1 MKAHKCLLVTTLIF
15 LDVFAFGQN
24 SVKVQIIRPRIN
36 QNFDGKLSNLLE
48 IGDQLQA
55 TVQQLTGRESKRVN
69 LMATLAN
76 QDQSVQILARTNT
89 AIQLDGTIPYN
100 LFGSNLTNFFSEG
113 SIETIGLDRNDLLT
127 GGFVPEGF
135 YKLCVVVFDADIAD
149 GYTSQLSESNIG
161 SCLNLKTQYA
171 EPPRLTLIGG
181 QPIVDASESVVVP
194 FDPMPF
200 VIQWSPAIVAGG
212 GVTYKLQI
220 ADMGD
225 MGQNSQVG
233 ELDPNTAFD
242 NNPFA
247 IVEKSGLSTTSVT
260 VGTAG
265 QLNVVFEASHRYAV
279 RVQAQTITNG
289 TIKNSGYSQVA
300 SFWFGESGTQATA
313 KRAPGTSVA
322 LTAYPQQ
329 GYMPYLGMPVVVR
342 LGDDFDPTKENI
354 IQFKSD
360 FQISKEG
367 GGTVV
372 LPRRLKWFNRSPR
385 ETQQILTD
393 ASPPLTT
400 EQARRIA
407 ISHASNDKQVY
418 KDFYITNM
426 TRGKSYNWNASIT
439 LTERTTKREVDI
451 EQDLSGGFI
460 FGMDKPLPA
469 FPENKSNQEKGD
481 ITFKYK
487 TANRHDITGMML
499 HDIVQKEDDKP
510 LGSFDVSVSEK
521 AILEV
526 STLNDFSKTDS
537 IKFRSA
543 PVVLKKVLLNSSTK
557 NEQINWDV
565 QLAFLYKEEQAT
577 FNFTKDG
584 TYYWRIK
591 WLKNPDSESDTTSY
605 NSSEIWQF
613 TIGDDSVPENT
624 SLFDRPPL
632 AEVACE
638 NCETVVLP
646 TGATKSIKVG
656 DYVKVGHFVMEVS
669 EISGSAGGPYSGK
682 ATMLDF
688 SLMGYSARLNVSFT
702 DLRAVAYVADGKNY
716 LQATTGKTETLS
728 RGSELLTLVELINDQ
743 PLSLP
748 LGVDFTMSGHHVVLK
763 LDKITFLPTKATALA
778 KAAWEPPL
786 DIADG
791 QPFAVSA
798 REVCLLPGRFGNEAT
813 FVLDQNIMVNQGSAY
828 EFSFTGDP
836 SGSNYANATFLQFK
850 CDTVSVQLA
859 GQLTFPRTVLLP
871 ENGHGKIIE
880 GADKVS
886 GLFKLR
892 FDRYAHIDKINEP
905 SVTETGMIA
914 QIGFSGPFQIAD
926 LDGWGF
932 TVTNASLDL
941 SDLAN
946 PNNMEFPN
954 GYVYEPW
961 FPANSPPSMR
971 NLWRGIYCKDV
982 LVRIPKDLTQH
993 DDDDESAQFGIE
1005 NLIIDKTGVSV
1016 SIAGENVLALGSAKW
1031 DFTIDQIAL
1040 SVIQTKTFS
1049 GTLNGRL
1056 RLPNFDPGNFL
1067 DYDMMVTT
1075 ADNKPAYACNIRVKE
1090 DPLKMSLWLLDV
1102 KLDQTSYIKFEL
1114 GRKEPGKSGLRL
1126 KGELNGY
1133 LGLQSN
1139 PVMDNLDDLM
1149 DMKLNEVKFE
1159 KFGFDT
1165 DSSGFFTFKHINW
1178 TEREGEANPVMA
1190 FASPQHSAGR
1200 LPISITGF
1208 DFVNEEGKPGLKIG
1222 AELNLSDMGFKA
1234 AIGLTIFGN
1243 VEIAGVIP
1251 TNVSY
1256 DHIRLDTIRIAC
1268 DFSGFDLKGEV
1279 IYYNT
1284 GGDKGYKGNIAV
1296 TMPMS
1301 LSGRLTAQFGS
1312 RGEVAA
1318 AGYYRYWF
1326 VDGMVYLKDGIP
1338 ISPALELRAF
1348 GGGAWYHMTMAN
1360 PNAMDREAAA
1370 IKAQEIYN
1378 SGEPDN
1384 PDDVPPSG
1392 ITYVAD
1398 QSAGLGLSVAAVL
1411 ALQGD
1416 ETVFNMDVAIK
1427 VEFNAD
1433 WGLRRAGIVGNGY
1446 LLQDLDKREDPSIK
1460 ATVDLFYNH
1469 NGGDWNFTG
1478 NLEVMVDMAGVL
1490 VGSGPNKMAGQAQL
1504 YFDHTGKWYFKLG
1517 TLQQRIGLTAKIG
1530 DALQIVMNSYLMV
1543 GHDIPTELPPLPAFI
1558 SNLLSGPSGDTGNL
1572 LSGTALSND
1581 NRPNRA
1587 ADMDKYKTGKGF
1599 AFGAS
1604 TDFEY
1609 DNTFLFFY
1617 AKMRLAIGYDIN
1629 ITKPY
1634 TAVICGENGPRG
1646 FKGGWYG
1653 QGQAYAG
1660 FEGEFGIEVDLW
1672 IISGRFA
1679 LAEVG
1684 AAIAMNIKLPNPTY
1698 FDGRAGLRYSL
1709 LGGRVKGEC
1718 NYRIEL
1724 GEKCDDGG
1732 NPFNDVQFIS
1742 EMSPDDGSAQVSP
1755 SAQVATAFNFAMGR
1769 EFELEVQKEGE
1780 QNATVHRFIPFLS
1793 KYELFKTKK
1802 TGGETLIRNL
1812 EDSEFKNENIL
1823 AVLAGGYLSGETQH
1837 RAYVEVRV
1845 NEIKGGNPELVKL
1858 PNGDP
1863 FTESRKIVFTTGPL
1877 PDSIELVNAE
1887 SWPIVNQRYFLQNV
1901 GLEPHPAVAEYT
1913 GPINV
1918 GKKGYLRMGQG
1929 YLFNNTEFG
1938 NYKSNKANSDSPAL
1952 TMPNGREV
1960 SYVAEFT
1967 PVSVRG
1973 EAEGPVVKKN
1983 VAYHDENGSD
1993 DPNIGA
1999 IEFEIP
2005 TLQNS
2010 TRYKLAIKRYIRTGA
2025 AISQLA
2031 MSVETN
2037 TVTKNYSASKGRGTP
2052 NGKGGAQAVDATAIF
2067 TVNKIQGT
2075 TGTTAEPPEY
2085 LLTSYVFQTSK
2096 YNTHREKL
2104 SGTFSPEWD
2113 LLTFGRVW
2121 SLDSGEPFEV
2131 GELPTSL
2138 EQAAGAQGLGKG
2150 PMFEVRLPDWNTY
2163 IATNSILHP
2172 KFSRYYR
2179 WYKQYFR
2186 YESPVT
2192 KTFSYNTDASSG
2204 QLNAALTKYS
2214 NSYLKITN
2222 AGNGKIETKAVI
2234 SNHLNDESSLLIRH
2248 PYIVVSAL
2256 KPRLET
2262 SVGPPQS
2269 VKASSVALNASAS
2282 NSAGPAQ
2289 SPKPS
2294 QFGAAPVLATA
2305 AGSGSPQVQ
2314 IISQVNP
2321 TPTPTSGASGA
2332 FANAGV
2338 GAGESGTVG
2347 TGNKTMIFDQTDP
2360 LMRERLKAMS
2370 INLMRFRT
2378 LVPQNKELKYEV
2390 NYSSQG
2396 FGQPA
2401 VSLEKHLSDIKPLT
2415 AAEWNDLEA
2424 FFESRPN
2431 IFSFHATSMPPY
2443 QYRDENETLNQFT
2456 DKSGR
2461 QPIEFI
2467 FWVPTKN
2474 GSYRTSPIRMI
2485 GNTVP

>member
-1 MKAHKCLLVTTLIF
+1 MKAHKCLLVTILIF
-15 LDVFAFGQN
+15 LNVFAFGQN
-24 SVKVQIIRPRIN
+24 SVKVQIVRPRIN

-55 TVQQLTGRESKRVN
+55 TVHQLTGRESKRVN
-69 LMATLAN
+69 LMATLVN

-200 VIQWSPAIVAGG
+200 VIQWSPAIVVGG
-212 GVTYKLQI
+212 GVAYKLQI
-220 ADMGD
+220 VDMGD

-265 QLNVVFEASHRYAV
+265 QLNVAFEASHRYAV
-279 RVQAQTITNG
+279 RVQAQTIANG

-372 LPRRLKWFNRSPR
+372 LPRRLKWFNRSPL

-393 ASPPLTT
+393 ASPPLTA

-481 ITFKYK
+481 ITFKYQ
-487 TANRHDITGMML
+487 TANRHDISGMML

-557 NEQINWDV
+557 NEQINWDE
-565 QLAFLYKEEQAT
+565 QLDFLYKEEQAT

-591 WLKNPDSESDTTSY
+591 WLKNPESENDTTSY

-613 TIGDDSVPENT
+613 TIGDSPVAGNT
-624 SLFDRPPL
+624 SLFDRPPV
-632 AEVACE
+632 AEVECQ

-646 TGATKSIKVG
+646 TGATKAIKVG

-702 DLRAVAYVADGKNY
+702 DLKAVAYVADGKNY

-1016 SIAGENVLALGSAKW
+1016 SIAGENVLALGGAKW
-1031 DFTIDQIAL
+1031 DFTIDEIAL

-1049 GTLNGRL
+1049 GTLKGRL

-1165 DSSGFFTFKHINW
+1165 DSSGFFIFKQINW

-1243 VEIAGVIP
+1243 VEMAGVIP

-1370 IKAQEIYN
+1370 IKAQEVLH
-1378 SGEPDN
+1378 SEEPDDPN
-1384 PDDVPPSG
+1384 DVPPSG
-1392 ITYVAD
+1392 VTYVAD

-1478 NLEVMVDMAGVL
+1478 DLEVMVDMASVL
-1490 VGSGPNKMAGQAQL
+1490 VGSGPNKIAGQAQL
-1504 YFDHTGKWYFKLG
+1504 YFDHTGKWYFRLG
-1517 TLQQRIGLTAKIG
+1517 TLQQRIGLTAKLTEDIKL
-1530 DALQIVMNSYLMV
+1530 DMNAYLMV
-1543 GHDIPTELPPLPAFI
+1543 GHDVPTELPPLPQFI
-1558 SNLLSGPSGDTGNL
+1558 QDLLAMPTGGNSL
-1572 LSGTALSND
+1572 QSGTALRSD
-1581 NRPNRA
+1581 KRANRS
-1587 ADMDKYKTGKGF
+1587 ADLEKYKTGKGL
-1599 AFGAS
+1599 AFGAQV
-1604 TDFEY
+1604 DFQA
-1609 DNTFLFFY
+1609 NSKFLLFY
-1617 AKMRLAIGYDIN
+1617 ANVHLVIGVDIN
-1629 ITKPY
+1629 FSKPN
-1634 TAVICGENGPRG
+1634 TAVFCGGEERG
-1646 FKGGWYG
+1646 FNGGWYAK
-1653 QGQAYAG
+1653 GQAYAG
-1660 FEGEFGIEVDLW
+1660 FDGDFGIEVDLFFF
-1672 IISGRFA
+1672 SGKKSFA
-1679 LAEVG
+1679 TLA
-1684 AAIAMNIKLPNPTY
+1684 AAIAMEALLPNPSY
-1698 FDGRAGLRYSL
+1698 FSGRAGLRYSVM
-1709 LGGRVKGEC
+1709 GGLVKGEC
-1718 NYRIEL
+1718 NYHLEV
-1724 GEKCDDGG
+1724 GTKCDG
-1732 NPFNDVQFIS
+1732 NGSPFGDIQFIS
-1742 EMSPDDGSAQVSP
+1742 EMSPEDGSTDVSTF
-1755 SAQVATAFNFAMGR
+1755 AKVNTAFNLPMDQEFDIEDKDGNVKMFTPFIANYKIRQMGS
-1769 EFELEVQKEGE
+1769 GGG
-1780 QNATVHRFIPFLS
+1780 AISASLS
-1793 KYELFKTKK
+1793 QERDDIVGVLTPS
-1802 TGGETLIRNL
+1802 N
-1812 EDSEFKNENIL
+1812 N
-1823 AVLAGGYLSGETQH
+1823 LAGGKKH
-1837 RAYVEVRV
+1837 MAIVEVQV
-1845 NEIKGGNPELVKL
+1845 NETTSGSPVLVIDRTTGK
-1858 PNGDP
+1858 P
-1863 FTESRKIVFTTGPL
+1863 FRESDTTSFTTGPR
-1877 PDSIELVNAE
+1877 PNTLVLAE
-1887 SWPIVNQRYFLQNV
+1887 TETWPIVNQRYFLQNE
-1901 GLEPHPAVAEYT
+1901 GLEQADYEGEAFT
-1913 GPINV
+1913 GSV
-1918 GKKGYLRMGQG
+1918 GKKGYIKHRQSE
-1929 YLFNNTEFG
+1929 LFTNTEDG
-1938 NYKSNKANSDSPAL
+1938 RYAATGTYP
-1952 TMPNGREV
+1952 PNIAVGAMGREV
-1960 SYVAEFT
+1960 RYAAVFIPDA
-1967 PVSVRG
+1967 
-1973 EAEGPVVKKN
+1973 A
-1983 VAYHDENGSD
+1983 GSD
-1993 DPNIGA
+1993 PAQAANVIRKNAKFEAFPNGGA
-1999 IEFEIP
+1999 YSGSLEFDVP
-2005 TLQNS
+2005 DLANSANYTL
-2010 TRYKLAIKRYIRTGA
+2010 KIVRYIRGIGGPIA
-2025 AISQLA
+2025 NQAMESSAPEVQAIDKKKELRNGRNEVSATVITRKNQFVGGP
-2031 MSVETN
+2031 SV
-2037 TVTKNYSASKGRGTP
+2037 S
-2052 NGKGGAQAVDATAIF
+2052 
-2067 TVNKIQGT
+2067 
-2075 TGTTAEPPEY
+2075 TAEPAEFVLSSY
-2085 LLTSYVFQTSK
+2085 RFRTSR
-2096 YNTHREKL
+2096 YNNHREKL
-2104 SGTFSPEWD
+2104 NASLAQD
-2113 LLTFGRVW
+2113 LSAGVQTTWKLE
-2121 SLDSGEPFEV
+2121 SGEPFEV
-2131 GELPTSL
+2131 GDLPVTLDEARQKTGL
-2138 EQAAGAQGLGKG
+2138 ENNKILIQ
-2150 PMFEVRLPDWNTY
+2150 MRLPNWDQVS
-2163 IATNSILHP
+2163 AGSPFHG
-2172 KFSRYYR
+2172 KFDKYKRIYSRY
-2179 WYKQYFR
+2179 KPF
-2186 YESPVT
+2186 ETGFT
-2192 KTFSYNTDASSG
+2192 KTFSYTTYTYLNNVPMWPNSGMLRDAMDPIQPSD
-2204 QLNAALTKYS
+2204 
-2214 NSYLKITN
+2214 YLKLTVETDH
-2222 AGNGKIETKAVI
+2222 KIKTYAHVPVVP
-2234 SNHLNDESSLLIRH
+2234 ESEEGS
-2248 PYIVVSAL
+2248 
-2256 KPRLET
+2256 
-2262 SVGPPQS
+2262 
-2269 VKASSVALNASAS
+2269 SAS
-2282 NSAGPAQ
+2282 G
-2289 SPKPS
+2289 
-2294 QFGAAPVLATA
+2294 VLFYYPYFAKSISLSDRLITP
-2305 AGSGSPQVQ
+2305 GSGTGMNVTVGN
-2314 IISQVNP
+2314 I
-2321 TPTPTSGASGA
+2321 SGASTVNVSAASMSATIA
-2332 FANAGV
+2332 FANAGMSD
-2338 GAGESGTVG
+2338 GKSADPLSPTTG
-2347 TGNKTMIFDQTDP
+2347 TG
-2360 LMRERLKAMS
+2360 S
-2370 INLMRFRT
+2370 RT
-2378 LVPQNKELKYEV
+2378 LIRDKTNVYIQQRLSFMNNNLLNFKNQVPRSSDLKV
-2390 NYSSQG
+2390 YSQRI
-2396 FGQPA
+2396 A
-2401 VSLEKHLSDIKPLT
+2401 TIKPLT
-2415 AAEWNDLEA
+2415 DMEWEGFDL
-2424 FFESRPN
+2424 FFMEKDARP
-2431 IFSFHATSMPPY
+2431 FA
-2443 QYRDENETLNQFT
+2443 DWGETAPAVSDPFL
-2456 DKSGR
+2456 DAKGL

-2467 FWVPTKN
+2467 FWVPTRK
-2474 GSYRTSPIRMI
+2474 GSYRTKPIRLTGMQYI
-2485 GNTVP
+2485 R